1 MINVLR
7 CVHEPIQ
14 QIQNDGPFA
23 TEMVSTHATNTF
35 YLRMNSAY
43 IAHFVYAA
51 ALWANE
57 RIIFAYFMRLVIICK
72 CIIFRCLMLLPLLL
86 LLLCACACVCLW
98 IKWNVEKFIC
108 DKQSTN
114 GKPVYFRLMSSECWT
129 ASSPDIQPVAHTAAL
144 LSCSFRSHKT
154 NQQINYKIKK
164 PNRKKGTK
172 PEMMTSRQLSHGRRI
187 KIPALCGCV
196 SE

>member
-14 QIQNDGPFA
+14 QIRNDGPFT
-23 TEMVSTHATNTF
+23 TEMFSAHATNT
-35 YLRMNSAY
+35 YSICVWILHTSL
-43 IAHFVYAA
+43 IAAVR
-51 ALWANE
+51 ANE
-57 RIIFAYFMRLVIICK
+57 HIIFAYFMRLVIICK
-72 CIIFRCLMLLPLLL
+72 CIILRCLMLLPLLL
-86 LLLCACACVCLW
+86 LLLLLLCMCVCVCVCLW

-144 LSCSFRSHKT
+144 LSCPFRSHKT
-154 NQQINYKIKK
+154 NQQINYKIKTE
-164 PNRKKGTK
+164 PKKNGTK
-172 PEMMTSRQLSHGRRI
+172 HEMMTSRQSSPGRSI
-187 KIPALCGCV
+187 KISALCV